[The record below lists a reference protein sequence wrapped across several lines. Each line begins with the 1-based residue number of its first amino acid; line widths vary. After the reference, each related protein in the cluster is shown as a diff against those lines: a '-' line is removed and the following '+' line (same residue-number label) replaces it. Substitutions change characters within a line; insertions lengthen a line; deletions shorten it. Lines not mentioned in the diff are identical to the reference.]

1 MYRFMAEMSPR
12 RQKMLFAAGVY
23 VLWSL
28 AYGLAAAVFP
38 LPDEDISFFLS
49 LGFIVAAAFN
59 KAPKAEAR
67 MIETYP
73 NAAAYI
79 FAFGSAFFWSI
90 LLMMPVFLDFIMVYS
105 GGEGFLPAFYVS
117 CVGWVN
123 LLLLIGFPV
132 RAFLLIRRE
141 KRAADKNGDEREN

>member
-1 MYRFMAEMSPR
+1 MYRFMTEMSPR

-28 AYGLAAAVFP
+28 AYGLAAAIFS

-67 MIETYP
+67 VIDAYP

-79 FAFGSAFFWSI
+79 FAFGSAFYWSI
-90 LLMMPVFLDFIMVYS
+90 LLMTPVFWIS
-105 GGEGFLPAFYVS
+105 S
-117 CVGWVN
+117 
-123 LLLLIGFPV
+123 
-132 RAFLLIRRE
+132 
-141 KRAADKNGDEREN
+141 

>member
-1 MYRFMAEMSPR
+1 MYRFMTEMSPR

-23 VLWSL
+23 VLWLL
-28 AYGLAAAVFP
+28 AYGLAAAIFS

-59 KAPKAEAR
+59 KAPKAEGR

-79 FAFGSAFFWSI
+79 FAFSSAFYWSI
-90 LLMMPVFLDFIMVYS
+90 LLMTPVFLDFIMKYS
-105 GGEGFLPAFYVS
+105 DDEGFLPASYVS
-117 CVGWVN
+117 FAGWGN
-123 LLLLIGFPV
+123 LLLLIGFSV
-132 RAFLLIRRE
+132 RTFFLIRRE
-141 KRAADKNGDEREN
+141 KRTASEADGR